1 MSTTGKKG
9 KKNSEEQGLDFFQQL
24 SELGSENGIEAQVL
38 IEKVKSAMLKA
49 AKKAYPHSDDR
60 IRVDIDPVTRRF
72 EMYIRQDIIEDMPI
86 DENEVNIDEARTK
99 DPNAMVG
106 GTIYKRLDIRKLGR
120 MAALSAK
127 QSIKG
132 DLREISREQ
141 TLNKFEKYEQDI
153 IPVTVYQVEPGRG
166 TVTVNFEGSE
176 LYLFKN
182 EQIPGEI
189 LREGDK
195 IKVYI
200 TNIAAKTK
208 KPIVKISR
216 THKDFVRRLF
226 EKEVPEIYDG
236 IIEVKSVSREAG
248 SRTKI
253 AVWSKDPNIDAVG
266 SCIGTRSCRIT
277 AVSRELN
284 GDRQGGEK
292 IDIILW
298 SEKPEEFI
306 ANALS
311 PAEVMKTIIISEEE
325 KTCTV
330 IVSHKLLSLAI
341 GQKGQNAKLAAKLT
355 GYKIDIKPDVDE
367 DGNVAPEL
375 SPDYVP
381 PVAVKAETAE
391 TAETAEN
398 AEAEPEEAENTFSL
412 DGDSAP
418 AAEENAASAESS
430 DEEAQDSTA
439 DGE

>member
-412 DGDSAP
+412 DGYSAP
-418 AAEENAASAESS
+418 AAEENAVSAESS